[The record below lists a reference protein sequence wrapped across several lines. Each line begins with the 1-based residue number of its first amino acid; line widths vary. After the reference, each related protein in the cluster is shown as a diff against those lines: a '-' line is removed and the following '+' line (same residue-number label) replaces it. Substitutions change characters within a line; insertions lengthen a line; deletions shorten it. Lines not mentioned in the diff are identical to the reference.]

1 MAKGGREVRAADL
14 STSAKRI
21 NKRASHRGSLSLSQ
35 RENSR
40 IGAEE
45 EMCKLYLLFKTDDIQ
60 KEIVAAHESLDV
72 IVQFLKDNPN
82 LAEPEKLG
90 QGWEI
95 DWLTYDATGKTN
107 LKPIKKYSKVLV
119 NCSPDDIEAG
129 AYYNIVHR
137 DIQGSSCLNNTRR
150 VFKAKCIKASPPE
163 YIFSKGDSADWHLDY
178 KDIIVITKSRE
189 DEDGDDCDRFIY
201 YSHLYEWEKEHGD

>member
-1 MAKGGREVRAADL
+1 M

-35 RENSR
+35 TENSR

-60 KEIVAAHESLDV
+60 KEIVSAHESLDV
-72 IVQFLKDNPN
+72 IVQFLKDNPD

-95 DWLTYDATGKTN
+95 DWLTYDATGKAN

-129 AYYNIVHR
+129 AYYNIVYR
-137 DIQGSSCLNNTRR
+137 DIQGSSRLNSTRR

-163 YIFSKGDSADWHLDY
+163 YVFSKGDSADWHLDY
-178 KDIIVITKSRE
+178 KDIIVIARCRE
-189 DEDGDDCDRFIY
+189 NEDGDDCDRFIY
-201 YSHLYEWEKEHGD
+201 YSHLYEWKREHGD

>member
-1 MAKGGREVRAADL
+1 M
-14 STSAKRI
+14 SNSAKQI

-35 RENSR
+35 TENSR

-45 EMCKLYLLFKTDDIQ
+45 EMSKLYLLFKTDDIQ

-72 IVQFLKDNPN
+72 IVQFLKDNPD

-90 QGWEI
+90 QGWDI
-95 DWLTYDATGKTN
+95 DRLTYDATGKAN

-119 NCSPDDIEAG
+119 NCNPDDIEAG

-150 VFKAKCIKASPPE
+150 VFKAKCIKATPPE
-163 YIFSKGDSADWHLDY
+163 YVFSKGDSADWHLDY
-178 KDIIVITKSRE
+178 KDIIVIAKCRE
-189 DEDGDDCDRFIY
+189 NEDGDDCDRFIY
-201 YSHLYEWEKEHGD
+201 YSHLYEWKIEHGD

>member
-1 MAKGGREVRAADL
+1 MQNE
-14 STSAKRI
+14 SI
-21 NKRASHRGSLSLSQ
+21 KRASHRGSLSLSQ
-35 RENSR
+35 TENRR

-45 EMCKLYLLFKTDDIQ
+45 EMSKIYLLFKTDDIQ

-72 IVQFLKDNPN
+72 IEQFLKDNPGMAN
-82 LAEPEKLG
+82 PEKLG

-107 LKPIKKYSKVLV
+107 LKPIKKYSKGLV
-119 NCSPDDIEAG
+119 NCSLDDIEEG
-129 AYYNIVHR
+129 AFYNIVYR
-137 DIQGSSCLNNTRR
+137 DIQGSSRLNSTRR

-178 KDIIVITKSRE
+178 KDIIVISKCRE
-189 DEDGDDCDRFIY
+189 NEDGDDCDRFIY
-201 YSHLYEWEKEHGD
+201 YSHLYEWEKECSD

>member
-1 MAKGGREVRAADL
+1 M
-14 STSAKRI
+14 S
-21 NKRASHRGSLSLSQ
+21 
-35 RENSR
+35 
-40 IGAEE
+40 
-45 EMCKLYLLFKTDDIQ
+45 KLYLLFKTDDIQ

-72 IVQFLKDNPN
+72 IVQYLKDNPN

-95 DWLTYDATGKTN
+95 DWLTYDATGKAN

-119 NCSPDDIEAG
+119 NCNPDDIEAG

-150 VFKAKCIKASPPE
+150 VFKAKCIKATPPE
-163 YIFSKGDSADWHLDY
+163 YVFSKGDSADWHLDY
-178 KDIIVITKSRE
+178 KDIIVIAKCRE
-189 DEDGDDCDRFIY
+189 NEDGDDCDRFIY
-201 YSHLYEWEKEHGD
+201 YSHLYEWKKEHGD

>member
-1 MAKGGREVRAADL
+1 M

-45 EMCKLYLLFKTDDIQ
+45 EMSKLYLLFKTDDIL

-72 IVQFLKDNPN
+72 IVQFFKDNPGMAN
-82 LAEPEKLG
+82 PEKLG

-95 DWLTYDATGKTN
+95 DWLTYDATGKVD
-107 LKPIKKYSKVLV
+107 LKPIKKYSKALV
-119 NCSPDDIEAG
+119 NCSPDDIEEG
-129 AYYNIVHR
+129 AYYNIVYR
-137 DIQGSSCLNNTRR
+137 DIKDKSHLNSTRR
-150 VFKAKCIKASPPE
+150 VFKTKCIKATPPE
-163 YIFSKGDSADWHLDY
+163 YVFSKGDSADWHLDY
-178 KDIIVITKSRE
+178 KDIIVIARCRE
-189 DEDGDDCDRFIY
+189 NEDGDDCDRFIY

>member
-1 MAKGGREVRAADL
+1 M

-72 IVQFLKDNPN
+72 IVQFLKDNPGMAN
-82 LAEPEKLG
+82 PEKLG

-119 NCSPDDIEAG
+119 NCSPDDIEEG
-129 AYYNIVHR
+129 AYYNIVYR
-137 DIQGSSCLNNTRR
+137 DIKGNSHLNSLRR

-178 KDIIVITKSRE
+178 KDIIVIAKCRE

-201 YSHLYEWEKEHGD
+201 YSHLYEWKTEHGD

>member
-1 MAKGGREVRAADL
+1 M

-35 RENSR
+35 IENYR

-45 EMCKLYLLFKTDDIQ
+45 EMSKLYLLFKTDDIQ

-72 IVQFLKDNPN
+72 IVQFIKDNPD

-95 DWLTYDATGKTN
+95 DWLTYDATGKTY
-107 LKPIKKYSKVLV
+107 LKTIKKYSKGLV
-119 NCSPDDIEAG
+119 NCSPDDIEEG
-129 AYYNIVHR
+129 AYYNIVYR
-137 DIQGSSCLNNTRR
+137 DIKDNSHLNSTRR
-150 VFKAKCIKASPPE
+150 VFKTKCIKASPPE
-163 YIFSKGDSADWHLDY
+163 YIFNKGISTDWHLDY
-178 KDIIVITKSRE
+178 KDIIVIAKCRE
-189 DEDGDDCDRFIY
+189 NEDGDDCDRFIY
-201 YSHLYEWEKEHGD
+201 YSHLYEWKIEHGD

>member
-1 MAKGGREVRAADL
+1 M
-14 STSAKRI
+14 TNSAKRI

-35 RENSR
+35 IENSR

-45 EMCKLYLLFKTDDIQ
+45 EMNKMYLLFKTDDIQ
-60 KEIVAAHESLDV
+60 KEIVAAHESLDI

-95 DWLTYDATGKTN
+95 DWLTYDATGKAN
-107 LKPIKKYSKVLV
+107 LKPIKKYSKGLV
-119 NCSPDDIEAG
+119 NCSPDDIEEG
-129 AYYNIVHR
+129 AYYNIVYR
-137 DIQGSSCLNNTRR
+137 DIQVSSRLNNTRR

-163 YIFSKGDSADWHLDY
+163 YIFSMGISTDWHLDY
-178 KDIIVITKSRE
+178 KDIIVIAKCRE
-189 DEDGDDCDRFIY
+189 NEDGDDCDRFIY
-201 YSHLYEWEKEHGD
+201 YSHLYEWKKEHGD

>member
-1 MAKGGREVRAADL
+1 MSNR
-14 STSAKRI
+14 AKRI
-21 NKRASHRGSLSLSQ
+21 NKRASHRGSLLISQ
-35 RENSR
+35 IRNSR

-45 EMCKLYLLFKTDDIQ
+45 EMSKLYLLFKTDDIQ

-72 IVQFLKDNPN
+72 IVQFLKDNSG

-95 DWLTYDATGKTN
+95 DWLTYDATGKAN
-107 LKPIKKYSKVLV
+107 LKTIKKYSKGLV
-119 NCSPDDIEAG
+119 NCSPDDIKEG
-129 AYYNIVHR
+129 AYYNIVYR
-137 DIQGSSCLNNTRR
+137 DIQGSSRLNSTRR

-178 KDIIVITKSRE
+178 KDIIVIAKCRE
-189 DEDGDDCDRFIY
+189 NEDGDDCDRFIY
-201 YSHLYEWEKEHGD
+201 YSHLYEWEKS